1 MDANEVKEV
10 KKKSFLQGA
19 AILAGAGIVIK
30 LMGAAFRIPLANIIG
45 PLGMSYYQ
53 TAYPIYNL
61 FLTVSTAGIPVAIS
75 RMVAERYA
83 AGNHYEAHR
92 VFRVSLL
99 LLLIIGTISSTVL
112 FFGAGAY
119 ANSAE
124 TPEAAMAIKAI
135 APALLLVSLMAA
147 FRGYFQGTQNMKPTA
162 LSQIFE
168 QLFRVSVGLTLA
180 IVMVKKG
187 LEMAAAGAS
196 FGATA
201 GSAFGLIS
209 IALIYL
215 LHRQSIF
222 KKISRGR
229 KRPVDRAGK
238 ILVRIFMIALPI
250 TIGAAIMPL
259 MNMID
264 VQIVK
269 SRLIDIGYS
278 HQAAG
283 TLFGELTG
291 FAAPLINL
299 PQVLIQAIAISL
311 VPTIA
316 AAYQRRDTEFLKFN
330 ASTGLRTAMIIA
342 MPCAFGMMTL
352 AEPIMLLLYPLKK
365 ASAVSAAPCLF
376 ILAIGIIFLSG
387 IQTLT
392 GILQGIGKQNIPVRN
407 LFIGAVVKIACTFYL
422 TGIQSINVKGA
433 AIGTVATYIVTFLLN
448 LAAVKK
454 YTGASFHAGKTF
466 IRPLISV
473 LAMSVCAW
481 GTHRLIVGLVGNSL
495 ATLVAVGAGGL
506 VYLVMIFATRTITAE
521 ELSMLPKGDK
531 LAKIAGRLSKR

>member
-1 MDANEVKEV
+1 MEDEIKDV

-19 AILAGAGIVIK
+19 AILAAAGVVIK

-92 VFRVSLL
+92 VFKVSFLL
-99 LLLIIGTISSTVL
+99 LMIIGTISSTLL
-112 FFGAGAY
+112 FFGAEAY
-119 ANSAE
+119 ATSAE
-124 TPEAAMAIKAI
+124 TPEATLAIKAI

-168 QLFRVSVGLTLA
+168 QLFRVAIGLTLA
-180 IVMVKKG
+180 IVLVKKG
-187 LEMAAAGAS
+187 LEVAAAGAS

-209 IALIYL
+209 IALIYM
-215 LHRQSIF
+215 LHKQSIHR
-222 KKISRGR
+222 KINRGP
-229 KRPVDRAGK
+229 KRSVDRAGK

-278 HQAAG
+278 HDAAG

-316 AAYQRRDTEFLKFN
+316 AAYQRRDTEFLKYN
-330 ASTGLRTAMIIA
+330 VSTGLRTAMIIA

-392 GILQGIGKQNIPVRN
+392 GVLQGIGKQNIPVRN
-407 LFIGAVVKIACTFYL
+407 LFVGALVKVACTFYL
-422 TGIQSINVKGA
+422 TGIESINVKGA
-433 AIGTVATYIVTFLLN
+433 AIGTVATYVVTFLLN

-454 YTGASFHAGKTF
+454 YTGASFNVGLTF

-473 LAMSVCAW
+473 VAMSVCAL
-481 GTHRLIVGLVGNSL
+481 GTYKLTVGMVGNSI
-495 ATLVAVGAGGL
+495 ATLAGVAIGGC
-506 VYLVMIFATRTITAE
+506 VYLVMIFATKSITSE
-521 ELSMLPKGDK
+521 ELAMMPKGDK
-531 LAKIAGRLSKR
+531 LVKLAGRFTKR

>member
-1 MDANEVKEV
+1 MGANETREV

-19 AILAGAGIVIK
+19 AILAGAAVLIK
-30 LMGAAFRIPLANIIG
+30 LMGAFFRIPLANIIG
-45 PLGMSYYQ
+45 AVGMGYYQ

-61 FLTVSTAGIPVAIS
+61 FLTISTAGIPVAIS
-75 RMVAERYA
+75 RMVAERCA
-83 AGNHYEAHR
+83 EGNHYEAHR
-92 VFRVSLL
+92 VFKVSFL
-99 LLLIIGTISSTVL
+99 LLLIIGTLSSSIL
-112 FFGAGAY
+112 YFGADAY
-119 ANSAE
+119 AKSANMD
-124 TPEAAMAIKAI
+124 EAVLAIRAI

-162 LSQIFE
+162 CSQIFE
-168 QLFRVSVGLTLA
+168 QLFRVAVGLTLA
-180 IVMVKKG
+180 IVLAKKG
-187 LEMAAAGAS
+187 LEVAAAGAS

-201 GSAFGLIS
+201 GSAFGLLV

-215 LHRQSIF
+215 LH
-222 KKISRGR
+222 KKAIAQKIRRSGSKSSGESSGR
-229 KRPVDRAGK
+229 
-238 ILVRIFMIALPI
+238 ILVRIFIIALPI

-264 VQIVK
+264 LQIVMN
-269 SRLIDIGYS
+269 RLVDIGYTS
-278 HQAAG
+278 ESAQAMY
-283 TLFGELTG
+283 GELSG

-316 AAYQRRDTEFLKFN
+316 AAHQRRDMEFLRFN
-330 ASTGLRTAMIIA
+330 VSTGLRTAMIIA

-352 AEPIMLLLYPLKK
+352 SEPIMLLLYPLEK
-365 ASAVSAAPCLF
+365 ASAVSAAPLLF
-376 ILAIGIIFLSG
+376 ILALGIIFLSG

-407 LFIGAVVKIACTFYL
+407 LFIGALVKVACTFYL
-422 TGIQSINVKGA
+422 TGVESINVKGA

-454 YTGASFHAGKTF
+454 YTKADFSAGQVF
-466 IRPLISV
+466 LRPLISV

-481 GTHRLIVGLVGNSL
+481 GAHRLIVGVLGNSL
-495 ATLVAVGAGGL
+495 ATLLAVAVGGI
-506 VYLVMIFATRTITAE
+506 VYIVMIFATKTITPQ

-531 LAKIAGRLSKR
+531 IAKLAGKFGK

>member
-1 MDANEVKEV
+1 MEEQKEG

-19 AILAGAGIVIK
+19 AILAGAGVVIK

-83 AGNHYEAHR
+83 AGNHYEAYR
-92 VFRVSLL
+92 VFRVSFL
-99 LLLIIGTISSTVL
+99 LLLIIGCVSSTAL

-119 ANSAE
+119 AESAE
-124 TPEAAMAIKAI
+124 TPEATLAIRAI
-135 APALLLVSLMAA
+135 APALLLVSLMAG

-162 LSQIFE
+162 ISQILE
-168 QLFRVSVGLTLA
+168 QFFRVAVGLVLAVTL
-180 IVMVKKG
+180 VKAG
-187 LEMAAAGAS
+187 LEEAAAGAS

-201 GSAFGLIS
+201 GSAFGLLG

-215 LHRQSIF
+215 LYKQTIM
-222 KKISRGR
+222 
-229 KRPVDRAGK
+229 KRINRRPKQAIDSAGK
-238 ILVRIFMIALPI
+238 ILTKIFFIALPI

-269 SRLIDIGYS
+269 SRLIAIGYS
-278 HQAAG
+278 REAAG
-283 TLFGELTG
+283 TMFGELTG

-311 VPTIA
+311 VPAIA
-316 AAYQRRDTEFLKFN
+316 AAYQRKDAEFLRYN

-352 AEPIMLLLYPLKK
+352 AEPIMLLLYPMKK
-365 ASAVSAAPCLF
+365 ASAVNAAPCLF

-392 GILQGIGKQNIPVRN
+392 GVLQGIGKQNIPVRN
-407 LFIGAVVKIACTFYL
+407 LCIGAVVKIACTFYL
-422 TGIQSINVKGA
+422 TGIESINVKGA
-433 AIGTVATYIVTFLLN
+433 AIGTVATYAVTFLLN
-448 LAAVKK
+448 LAAVRK
-454 YTGASFHAGKTF
+454 YTGANFNIGLTF
-466 IRPLISV
+466 LRPLISV
-473 LAMSVCAW
+473 LTMSVCVLAVHKLLA
-481 GTHRLIVGLVGNSL
+481 GTLGNTI
-495 ATLVAVGAGGL
+495 ATLASVAVGG
-506 VYLVMIFATRTITAE
+506 VIYLVMIFATRSITAE
-521 ELSMLPKGDK
+521 ELRMMPKGDK
-531 LAKIAGRLSKR
+531 LVRVFGRFAAKR